1 MAYTIVVDTGGT
13 FSDLVVADEQRV
25 LGLYKADTTPE
36 DIFSGIANAL
46 AQAAEQLGQELS
58 ELLRNTRQF
67 VYSTTHAT
75 NAILEGKTSR
85 TAFLTTL
92 GHPDILLYR
101 EGGKDQPLN
110 IALPYP
116 DPYVP
121 RSLTFEVR
129 ERILSDG
136 SIALPLD
143 EQHLLGIIDR
153 LAELEVEA
161 VGVCLLWAVANPVH
175 EQRIGEL
182 LMQKLPD
189 VEVTLS
195 HRINRINREYRR
207 ASSAVIDASLKR
219 LMRTHLTDIE
229 NRLRDL
235 GFAGE
240 PLMVTHLSGGVQR
253 LEDACQFPLH
263 AVDSG
268 PALAPVS
275 ALRYAAIEPDLR
287 QRDLIVVDAG
297 GTSCDVSPSRDGRI
311 IYTREKWLGRRW
323 YGHMTGLPAVD
334 TRSVGAGGGSIAS
347 VDAGGMLHVGPQ
359 SAGAVPGPA
368 CYGRGGTRPT
378 VTDAAVVLGYINPDN
393 FLGGR
398 TSLHADLARA
408 AIARHVGEPLG
419 QETEVAAD
427 AMMELY
433 TEHLRAF
440 INDVIVSQG
449 LDPRETLLVAGGG
462 SAGLNIVT
470 VARELGMRQLLVPTL
485 AAGLSAVGGQYSDMV
500 ATFTGGLMTTTSM
513 FDFAGVNTLLDE
525 LTGEGDRFL
534 ARLGPGV
541 PNHRELF
548 CESRYRNQLWE
559 IDLPLG
565 DLKRFEDGSD
575 VNRLQQRFDA
585 LHKTIFAVNQPG
597 EPVEILAWRSDVRVR
612 RPRPELPPRSE
623 RVSARAAAGTRTAIF
638 DRVSLQA
645 SVWNGAELS
654 TGDSVIGPAIIEE
667 ATTTI
672 IIPPGAAARVRAS
685 HYLIDIGETD
695 DH

>member
-13 FSDLVVADEQRV
+13 FSDLVIADERGI
-25 LGLYKADTTPE
+25 LGLYKADTTP
-36 DIFSGIANAL
+36 DDVFTGIANAL
-46 AQAAEQLGQELS
+46 ALAANDLGQELS
-58 ELLRNTRQF
+58 GLLGNSHQF

-85 TAFLTTL
+85 TAFLTTS

-110 IALPYP
+110 IAIPYP

-161 VGVCLLWAVANPVH
+161 VGVCLLWSVANPVH
-175 EQRIGEL
+175 EKRVGEL
-182 LMQKLPD
+182 LAQKLPD
-189 VEVTLS
+189 VEVTLG
-195 HRINRINREYRR
+195 HRINRISREYRR

-229 NRLRDL
+229 HRLRQL

-253 LEDACQFPLH
+253 LEEACEFPLH

-275 ALRYAAIEPDLR
+275 ALRFAAVEPDLR

-323 YGHMTGLPAVD
+323 FGHMTGLPAVD

-378 VTDAAVVLGYINPDN
+378 ITDAAVVLGYINPDY

-398 TSLHADLARA
+398 SRLRTDLARA
-408 AIARHVGEPLG
+408 AIDEHVGHPLG
-419 QETEVAAD
+419 QDTEAAAD

-440 INDVIVSQG
+440 ISDVIVSQG

-470 VARELGMRQLLVPTL
+470 VARELGISQVLVPSL
-485 AAGLSAVGGQYSDMV
+485 AAGLSAVGGQYSDIV
-500 ATFTGGLMTTTSM
+500 ATFSGGLMTATSK
-513 FDFAGVNTLLDE
+513 FDFAQVNALLDE
-525 LTGEGDRFL
+525 LDADGDTFL
-534 ARLGPGV
+534 AKLGPGV
-541 PNHRELF
+541 ASHRELF
-548 CESRYRNQLWE
+548 CEARYRNQLWE

-565 DLKRFEDGSD
+565 DISRFEDQKD
-575 VNRLQQRFDA
+575 IARLQQRFDA
-585 LHKTIFAVNQPG
+585 LHETIFAVNQPG
-597 EPVEILAWRSDVRVR
+597 EPVEILAWRSDVRVQR
-612 RPRPELPPRSE
+612 AHPELLPR
-623 RVSARAAAGTRTAIF
+623 RDRASAFAATTTRTAFF
-638 DRVSLQA
+638 DRA
-645 SVWNGAELS
+645 SVPTDVWNVTDLA
-654 TGDSVIGPAIIEE
+654 TGDIVTGPAIIEE
-667 ATTTI
+667 TTTTI
-672 IIPPGAAARVRAS
+672 VIPPGARARVRTS
-685 HYLIDIGETD
+685 HYLIDTGE
-695 DH
+695 HHAH